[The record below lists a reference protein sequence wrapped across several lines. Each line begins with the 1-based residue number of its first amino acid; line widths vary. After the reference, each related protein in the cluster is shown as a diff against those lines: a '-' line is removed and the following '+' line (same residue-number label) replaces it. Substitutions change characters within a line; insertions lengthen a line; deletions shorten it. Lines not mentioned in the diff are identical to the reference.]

1 MTVPVLFAVVGLIIL
16 VGFLANLLFRIT
28 KIPSVLVLIAI
39 GVVLGPVTG
48 WIQHDSLLT
57 IAPYFGAIALLVI
70 LFEGGLELEID
81 HVVRHAPR
89 TAIFTT
95 VVFALSMAVVAA
107 VAHLA
112 VGLPLTVALMLGAV
126 LGATSPA
133 ICMPVV
139 SGLSIRND
147 VKTVIK
153 LESAMGE
160 VLLIVS
166 VVLLIQSH
174 EAGTCRR
181 RDVDL
186 GIRQVAGRG
195 RPGGHDCRRAVVE
208 TGGVDGS
215 RTAVLHAHPRSDLPP
230 VLRR

>member
-1 MTVPVLFAVVGLIIL
+1 MTVPVLFALVGLIIL
-16 VGFLANLLFRIT
+16 AGFLANLLFRVT
-28 KIPSVLVLIAI
+28 KIPSVLALIGI
-39 GVVLGPVTG
+39 GVLLGPVTG
-48 WIQHDSLLT
+48 WIQNDSLLA

-70 LFEGGLELEID
+70 LFEGGLELEIG

-95 VVFALSMAVVAA
+95 VVFAVSMAAVSA

-112 VGLPLTVALMLGAV
+112 VGLPLTVALMLGAI

-139 SGLSIRND
+139 SGLSIRDD

-166 VVLLIQSH
+166 VVLLIQGH
-174 EAGTCRR
+174 QTGTAGAGTWLWGFARS
-181 RDVDL
+181 L
-186 GIRQVAGRG
+186 GVALLV
-195 RPGGHDCRRAVVE
+195 ASIA
-208 TGGVDGS
+208 GV
-215 RTAVLHAHPRSDLPP
+215 L
-230 VLRR
+230 